1 MTNTNQYLKNIGL
14 EAKKASHLMAKV
26 STQQKN
32 DALTFLIEL
41 LNSKA
46 ATILKANEKD
56 VKAAKKNKL
65 DRASI
70 DRLIISSKTID
81 AMIKGI
87 QDIVDLRDPIGEIM
101 HLNAR
106 PSGIQVGQMRVAL
119 GVIGMIYESRPN
131 VTIDAASLSIK
142 SGNAIILRGG
152 SESIHSNIALSGLI
166 HEALKKSGLSIKAVQ
181 VIDSTDRS
189 IVKGMIKLNDY
200 IDVIIPR
207 GGKSL
212 TKMISDEATVPV
224 IKHLDGNC
232 HVFVDKDADLNK
244 TLKIIENSKTQRLGT
259 CNTTESLLISKHI
272 ARDFLPKIVKMLHQH
287 KVEVRGC
294 KETLKLVKDIKKASE
309 NDFYTEYLDAIISCK
324 IVIDI
329 DEAIH
334 HINQYSSHHTDAI
347 VTENYERAMQFLKE
361 VDSSSVMV
369 NASTRFADGF
379 EYGLGAEIGISTN
392 KLHVR
397 GPVGLEGLTSLK
409 YIVLGNGHTRK

>member
-166 HEALKKSGLSIKAVQ
+166 HEALKKSGLSIQAVQ

-294 KETLKLVKDIKKASE
+294 KETLKLVKGIKKASE
-309 NDFYTEYLDAIISCK
+309 DDFYTEYLDAIISCK

>member
-56 VKAAKKNKL
+56 VQAAKKNKL

-81 AMIKGI
+81 SMIKGI

-294 KETLKLVKDIKKASE
+294 KETLKLVKGIKKASE
-309 NDFYTEYLDAIISCK
+309 DDFYTEYLDAIISCK

-392 KLHVR
+392 KLHAR

-409 YIVLGNGHTRK
+409 YIVLGNGHIRK